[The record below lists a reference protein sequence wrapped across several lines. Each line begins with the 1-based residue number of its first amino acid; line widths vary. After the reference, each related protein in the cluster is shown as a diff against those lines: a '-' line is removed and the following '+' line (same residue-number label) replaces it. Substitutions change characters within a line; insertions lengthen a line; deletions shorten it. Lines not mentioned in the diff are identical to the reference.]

1 MLDDHRHLA
10 VEIVVQRLDQHV
22 ALGAVG
28 DRGEAAQI
36 GDEDHRGDHVERAA
50 PDLAVENAPAGL
62 RPDIGVQEIDRDVVA
77 EARLQGQGEA
87 RHQMAQDGDVALGK
101 ALRPGRRPGREQPG
115 LAIALAL
122 EAEPGAL
129 RQIVGG
135 ALAAQ
140 LVEQRKLDRL
150 GAVQP
155 HAQVVQAAIEHAL
168 ERALQI
174 GLRRVQAMDV
184 DVAADALIDAPRAA
198 HAADARMQ
206 RVGAGERAPER
217 HVDRAQP
224 LAEALRRS
232 ARSRSAAGPARS
244 ASRRSRKPR
253 LASRSATVPAV
264 HRMGKAR
271 SPVAMQMPLCP
282 AAMHAPPVM

>member
-10 VEIVVQRLDQHV
+10 VEIVVQRVDQHV

-77 EARLQGQGEA
+77 EARLQGQGQA

-101 ALRPGRRPGREQPG
+101 ALRPGRGPGREQPG

-129 RQIVGG
+129 RQIVGD

-184 DVAADALIDAPRAA
+184 DVAPDALIDAPRAA
-198 HAADARMQ
+198 HAADPRMQ
-206 RVGAGERAPER
+206 RVGARRTRA
-217 HVDRAQP
+217 RA
-224 LAEALRRS
+224 ARRSRAAGGRTLRRS
-232 ARSRSAAGPARS
+232 ARSWSAAGRARS
-244 ASRRSRKPR
+244 ASRRSRKSPWHR
-253 LASRSATVPAV
+253 ARQSAPAV

-271 SPVAMQMPLCP
+271 SPVAMKMPLCP

>member
-10 VEIVVQRLDQHV
+10 VEIVVQRVDQHV

-62 RPDIGVQEIDRDVVA
+62 RPDIGVQEIDRDVVGD
-77 EARLQGQGEA
+77 ARLQAQGQA
-87 RHQMAQDGDVALGK
+87 RHQMAQDGEVAVGK
-101 ALRPGRRPGREQPG
+101 ALRPGRGPGREQPG

-140 LVEQRKLDRL
+140 LVQQRKLDRL

-155 HAQVVQAAIEHAL
+155 HPQVVQAAIEHAF
-168 ERALQI
+168 EGALQI

-198 HAADARMQ
+198 HAANPRMQ
-206 RVGAGERAPER
+206 RVGARERAPER

-224 LAEALRRS
+224 LAEPFHDLLDAGPQQAALGQPVGDRGNLPGIALGNRCRRS
-232 ARSRSAAGPARS
+232 IGWAKLAR
-244 ASRRSRKPR
+244 
-253 LASRSATVPAV
+253 L
-264 HRMGKAR
+264 
-271 SPVAMQMPLCP
+271 
-282 AAMHAPPVM
+282 